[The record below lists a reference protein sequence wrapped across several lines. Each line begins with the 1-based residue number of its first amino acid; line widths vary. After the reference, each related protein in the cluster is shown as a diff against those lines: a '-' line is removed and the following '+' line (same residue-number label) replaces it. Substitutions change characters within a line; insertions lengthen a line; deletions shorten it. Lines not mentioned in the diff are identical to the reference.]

1 MLDLGDVNSEAGV
14 RAIGEALANASFLNG
29 TCYPSRDDLAA
40 YGSID
45 ASRAPL
51 ASDPRTLA
59 WHAAID
65 ALVKT
70 KFKGQGEGVVILPRE
85 PLPPPPARIT
95 APDQIVPIEHSRAL
109 CRAAGVELTEVDD
122 EPHKMWGISPRLTAM
137 VLELAKPTSAP
148 G

>member
-51 ASDPRTLA
+51 
-59 WHAAID
+59 
-65 ALVKT
+65 
-70 KFKGQGEGVVILPRE
+70 
-85 PLPPPPARIT
+85 
-95 APDQIVPIEHSRAL
+95 
-109 CRAAGVELTEVDD
+109 
-122 EPHKMWGISPRLTAM
+122 
-137 VLELAKPTSAP
+137 
-148 G
+148 